1 MPDTGTFYVAINP
14 EGHVWVA
21 LDFDAGSLPA
31 HSIVAQGNTT
41 AVEKFQE
48 LSAGHG
54 AKTNSVRHPLTI
66 GKLSVA
72 FGAKTW
78 PTKLSQGFA
87 RVCAPISLSD
97 TTLNDAKPIRMDL
110 VEELAL
116 ATAFLLAGGKQLT
129 EIFVALARHAT
140 NPREVHNLV
149 ANTAKVKGNIEA
161 VTLLQDIEEV
171 MAQQGDA
178 PRPPRP
184 RILTVSQGNG
194 MLAWFC
200 GYR

>member
-1 MPDTGTFYVAINP
+1 MPDTGTFYVALNP

-21 LDFDAGSLPA
+21 LDFDAGSLPEN
-31 HSIVAQGNTT
+31 SIISHGNTS
-41 AVEKFQE
+41 AVQHFQWP
-48 LSAGHG
+48 AVRYG
-54 AKTNSVRHPLTI
+54 AT
-66 GKLSVA
+66 
-72 FGAKTW
+72 TW

-97 TTLNDAKPIRMDL
+97 VTLNDAKPVRTDL
-110 VEELAL
+110 VDELAL
-116 ATAFLLAGGKQLT
+116 ATAFLLGGGKQLT

-149 ANTAKVKGNIEA
+149 TYTAKAKNNIQA

-184 RILTVSQGNG
+184 RIPTVSQGNG